1 MKMALLKVTDM
12 LLVLL
17 TALLSVEAANIP
29 VPQGKSVEDIF
40 STLNTFKTNIIGLI
54 SNRFSA
60 PKKIN
65 PPSPQEIYHHGLP
78 PQSPPSH
85 QSPPSQ
91 YPDVPQIPHDLSQA
105 FYVTSPPNLG
115 HNPHP
120 QFDTHGPNPMP
131 QPFPIMDINIPSQL
145 QFVEKPSSAPEII
158 PFDTDFQITTDES
171 TNPGDTSN
179 GIDIEESLH
188 AGPQSFVDSARVNAG
203 IEVAIEVD
211 DEVIKNIPEDLWRE
225 DINGIKKNCKKD
237 NKSDSLK

>member
-1 MKMALLKVTDM
+1 MALLKVTNM
-12 LLVLL
+12 LLVL
-17 TALLSVEAANIP
+17 TAFLSVEAANIP

-54 SNRFSA
+54 SNGFSA

-78 PQSPPSH
+78 PPSPPSH

-145 QFVEKPSSAPEII
+145 QLVEKPSSTPEII
-158 PFDTDFQITTDES
+158 PFDIDFQITTNAS
-171 TNPGDTSN
+171 ANLGDTSH

-188 AGPQSFVDSARVNAG
+188 ANLNLFIPRTLRMFIFSSELDRVLLNPITFFKKQKSESQFFPQVHHKVP
-203 IEVAIEVD
+203 
-211 DEVIKNIPEDLWRE
+211 K
-225 DINGIKKNCKKD
+225 
-237 NKSDSLK
+237 